1 MAEFFNFVI
10 PFCIFLYITKLKVYF
25 ALITQ
30 LNVLFNFDK
39 LNNNHPILPNNEK
52 VCYVLMAYFYISTT
66 FLSLSGE
73 FLSLL
78 LWQGL
83 NAGIKIPVS
92 VEQQLQYIKIV
103 FLWIVFLY
111 ALQMEASQIML
122 NGDNICLILILC
134 HTTE

>member
-1 MAEFFNFVI
+1 M
-10 PFCIFLYITKLKVYF
+10 
-25 ALITQ
+25 
-30 LNVLFNFDK
+30 LFNFDK